1 MVRSATAPTI
11 IVVMGVS
18 GSGKTTLGRLLAGRR
33 GEPFVEG
40 DELHPPENIAKM
52 SAGEALTEEDR
63 APWLR
68 ALADVI
74 RSATESGEGAVI
86 SCSALR
92 YDYRRLFR
100 AAGPGVWFLYLA
112 LDREIAEARAG
123 QRTGHF
129 MPVALLDSQFAALE
143 PLRDD
148 EPGLTVDA
156 ASGTEAIVDTAVTA
170 LADFEPD
177 ASN

>member
-1 MVRSATAPTI
+1 MVGSATAPAI

-52 SAGEALTEEDR
+52 SAGEALTDEDR

-68 ALADVI
+68 AVADVI
-74 RSATESGEGAVI
+74 RAATESGKGAVI

-92 YDYRRLFR
+92 HDYRCLFR

-112 LDREIAEARAG
+112 LDREVAEARAG
-123 QRTGHF
+123 GRSGHF
-129 MPVALLDSQFAALE
+129 MPVTLLDSQFAALE
-143 PLRDD
+143 PLRGD

-156 ASGTEAIVDTAVTA
+156 ASGTEAIVERAAAA
-170 LADFEPD
+170 LARFEPPGQ
-177 ASN
+177 S

>member
-1 MVRSATAPTI
+1 MVGSATAPAI

-52 SAGEALTEEDR
+52 SAGEALTDEDR

-68 ALADVI
+68 AVADVI
-74 RSATESGEGAVI
+74 RAATESGKGAVI
-86 SCSALR
+86 SCSSLR
-92 YDYRRLFR
+92 HDYRCLFR

-112 LDREIAEARAG
+112 LDHEVAEARAG
-123 QRTGHF
+123 GRSGHF

-143 PLRDD
+143 PLRGD

-156 ASGTEAIVDTAVTA
+156 AAGTEAIAERAEAA
-170 LADFEPD
+170 LARFEPPRQR
-177 ASN
+177 

>member
-1 MVRSATAPTI
+1 MVGSATAPTV

-18 GSGKTTLGRLLAGRR
+18 GSGKTTVGRLLAGRR

-40 DELHPPENIAKM
+40 DGLHPPENIAKM
-52 SAGEALTEEDR
+52 SAGEALDDEDR

-68 ALADVI
+68 AVSDVI
-74 RSATESGEGAVI
+74 RSATDSGRGAVI
-86 SCSALR
+86 SCSALG

-112 LDREIAEARAG
+112 VDREVASARAG
-123 QRTGHF
+123 RRRGHF

-148 EPGLTVDA
+148 EPGLTVDGT
-156 ASGTEAIVDTAVTA
+156 SGTGAIVDVAVAA
-170 LADFEPD
+170 LAEFEPHAPD
-177 ASN
+177 

>member
-1 MVRSATAPTI
+1 MVGSATAPTI

-33 GEPFVEG
+33 GQPFVEG
-40 DELHPPENIAKM
+40 DDLHPPENIAKM
-52 SAGEALTEEDR
+52 SAGEALDDEDR
-63 APWLR
+63 APWLQ
-68 ALADVI
+68 AVSDVI
-74 RSATESGEGAVI
+74 RSATESGRGAVI

-92 YDYRRLFR
+92 YDYRCLFR
-100 AAGPGVWFLYLA
+100 AAGPKVWFLYLA
-112 LDREIAEARAG
+112 LDREVASARAG
-123 QRTGHF
+123 RRTGHF

-156 ASGTEAIVDTAVTA
+156 VSGTEAIVDVAVAA
-170 LADFEPD
+170 LAEFEPQTP
-177 ASN
+177 N